1 MMRMTHTAGRLAS
14 ATLTSPSAQPRTPL
28 AAGQHFGKT
37 PTVTH
42 LQPRC
47 HTGTDQVHAINKDVR
62 RACGAA
68 LALGLLDAGQ
78 CIAGL
83 YPLKV
88 LQVLLQGQNDFF
100 SVFAF
105 WLFVVFVFV
114 LFSFCLA
121 KENKNKSQPLPHTA
135 TPFTHDQQLTSVMLT
150 KIGSSAACKVAFPTD
165 SSPWQCNAIVKRLS
179 ASSFKAL
186 DRR

>member
-1 MMRMTHTAGRLAS
+1 MMDLYPRGERFLQVVHEELLDRGGHPHRCLCLARHFAVVPVAFGIQRPPKRLLRGLHGIVQVMRMTHTAGRLAS

-88 LQVLLQGQNDFF
+88 LQVLLHRGRQGQH
-100 SVFAF
+100 VFAF
-105 WLFVVFVFV
+105 WLF
-114 LFSFCLA
+114 LF
-121 KENKNKSQPLPHTA
+121 
-135 TPFTHDQQLTSVMLT
+135 
-150 KIGSSAACKVAFPTD
+150 
-165 SSPWQCNAIVKRLS
+165 
-179 ASSFKAL
+179 
-186 DRR
+186 